1 MYKDI
6 NGTDLAINNTV
17 MYTDNKEREFEGKII
32 KFLEDNKIEIKYG
45 DGFLI
50 VKASEVLSQSTEE
63 YPDL

>member
-45 DGFLI
+45 DGFSAGGEAYI
-50 VKASEVLSQSTEE
+50 I
-63 YPDL
+63 

>member
-17 MYTDNKEREFEGKII
+17 MYTDSKEREFEGKIM

-50 VKASEVLSQSTEE
+50 VKASEVLLLSEN
-63 YPDL
+63 

>member
-50 VKASEVLSQSTEE
+50 VKASEVLLLSEN
-63 YPDL
+63 

>member
-50 VKASEVLSQSTEE
+50 VKASEDLLLSEN
-63 YPDL
+63 